1 METARIQFIL
11 DDLINSLSD
20 LVYCAVLSAG
30 HNLFMHASRLSQAD
44 VGYTARLSGAAPT
57 INALIEDVIA
67 SNLLSSMEMIN
78 IRFRDKEGPRS
89 DMMMIGPID
98 DQSFLLVYYEKTVLN
113 NGPVL
118 IGHALKEMREILT
131 TTEDP

>member
-1 METARIQFIL
+1 METDRIQFIL

-30 HNLFMHASRLSQAD
+30 HNLFMHASRLSQVD
-44 VGYTARLSGAAPT
+44 VGYTARLSGAAPA
-57 INALIEDVIA
+57 ISALIEDVIA
-67 SNLLSSMEMIN
+67 SNLLSSMEMISL
-78 IRFRDKEGPRS
+78 RFRDEGGIRS

-113 NGPVL
+113 SSPVL
-118 IGHALKEMREILT
+118 ISRALNEMRALLT
-131 TTEDP
+131 DDP